1 MSEPAPRLRQVDAF
15 PVEHEGQSCIAL
27 RDPAG
32 YTDAVVLLPG
42 VLLEIVSL
50 FDGEHSI
57 ADIQAAVMRRHG
69 ELLPR
74 EQIQAVADSLDA
86 QGFLESERFA
96 ARRGAGGGGGL
107 PGAPRAPPPP
117 AAARR
122 PPGRPGPS
130 PSART
135 PTSSS
140 PSGPATPAW
149 PTRSPS
155 RARTMRAR

>member
-1 MSEPAPRLRQVDAF
+1 MSEPAPRLRPVDAS

-32 YTDAVVLLPG
+32 YTDAVVLLPR

-96 ARRGAGGGGGL
+96 ARRAAPGGAV
-107 PGAPRAPPPP
+107 PPAAPPPAP
-117 AAARR
+117 PRR
-122 PPGRPGPS
+122 RG
-130 PSART
+130 
-135 PTSSS
+135 
-140 PSGPATPAW
+140 
-149 PTRSPS
+149 
-155 RARTMRAR
+155 